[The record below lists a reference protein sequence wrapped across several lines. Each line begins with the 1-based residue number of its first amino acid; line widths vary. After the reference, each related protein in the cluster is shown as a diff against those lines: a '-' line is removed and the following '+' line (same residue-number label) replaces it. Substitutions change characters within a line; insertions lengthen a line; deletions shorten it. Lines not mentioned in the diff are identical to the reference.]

1 MIRDLEGK
9 KEQQKEKFDSRQA
22 DYIKEKDE
30 PVRLGKGNENLRIA
44 VDHLKNDLANLKRET
59 EQHEKSKEK
68 EDKIA
73 EELAQKSGTTQEDIK
88 IKDKLIQN
96 IGIEIQRNNTASV
109 AIGNEIANIHADRT
123 NVDTEISQLT
133 QTQKRLTKTLNRLK
147 LDIDKQLK
155 EKKKAETEYKG
166 IESYNKEQKT

>member
-1 MIRDLEGK
+1 MW
-9 KEQQKEKFDSRQA
+9 
-22 DYIKEKDE
+22 
-30 PVRLGKGNENLRIA
+30 
-44 VDHLKNDLANLKRET
+44 ND
-59 EQHEKSKEK
+59 
-68 EDKIA
+68 
-73 EELAQKSGTTQEDIK
+73 QESA

-155 EKKKAETEYKG
+155 EKKKAETEAAEAEK
-166 IESYNKEQKT
+166 KKV

>member
-166 IESYNKEQKT
+166 IESYNKE

>member
-1 MIRDLEGK
+1 MW
-9 KEQQKEKFDSRQA
+9 
-22 DYIKEKDE
+22 
-30 PVRLGKGNENLRIA
+30 
-44 VDHLKNDLANLKRET
+44 ND
-59 EQHEKSKEK
+59 
-68 EDKIA
+68 
-73 EELAQKSGTTQEDIK
+73 QESA

-155 EKKKAETEYKG
+155 EKKKAETEAAEAEK
-166 IESYNKEQKT
+166 KKT